1 MTDPVTKPEY
11 LHWSQA
17 GGPNECEHGYAEGIP
32 CPNCDAEWQEIH
44 VTLTVTEAELREK
57 YAARLAEIEGLEAER
72 TGDDMAIGEL
82 LAEVKRL
89 EDSIEWLHNALAD
102 RNVEVERLRAEVEQV
117 ELINFRRVEE
127 NTRLRKALTMIRN
140 AVDITRDQVTEGWI
154 IGVAD
159 DALKLG

>member
-1 MTDPVTKPEY
+1 MSSKDHEIDP
-11 LHWSQA
+11 QA
-17 GGPNECEHGYAEGIP
+17 ANVPVA
-32 CPNCDAEWQEIH
+32 
-44 VTLTVTEAELREK
+44 TLFELRAENEQLKRERDMLVLDRDAFEK
-57 YAARLAEIEGLEAER
+57 DVERLRAARDACEQQFQEKVARVNEL
-72 TGDDMAIGEL
+72 DDE
-82 LAEVKRL
+82 
-89 EDSIEWLHNALAD
+89 N
-102 RNVEVERLRAEVEQV
+102 ERLRAEVEQV

>member
-1 MTDPVTKPEY
+1 MSVECSVCEWDA
-11 LHWSQA
+11 QA
-17 GGPNECEHGYAEGIP
+17 GHAPDCKFNPIHDLRAE
-32 CPNCDAEWQEIH
+32 
-44 VTLTVTEAELREK
+44 
-57 YAARLAEIEGLEAER
+57 
-72 TGDDMAIGEL
+72 
-82 LAEVKRL
+82 
-89 EDSIEWLHNALAD
+89 
-102 RNVEVERLRAEVEQV
+102 NVRLRTEVEQV

>member
-1 MTDPVTKPEY
+1 MNTKYDPIETAKRHLRDCMESPDYPVHNCYVTCNDVAY
-11 LHWSQA
+11 
-17 GGPNECEHGYAEGIP
+17 
-32 CPNCDAEWQEIH
+32 
-44 VTLTVTEAELREK
+44 
-57 YAARLAEIEGLEAER
+57 
-72 TGDDMAIGEL
+72 L
-82 LAEVKRL
+82 LAEVERL
-89 EDSIEWLHNALAD
+89 HLELERHQVTGDYEMGQHHANAALEA
-102 RNVEVERLRAEVEQV
+102 EVERLRAEVEQV